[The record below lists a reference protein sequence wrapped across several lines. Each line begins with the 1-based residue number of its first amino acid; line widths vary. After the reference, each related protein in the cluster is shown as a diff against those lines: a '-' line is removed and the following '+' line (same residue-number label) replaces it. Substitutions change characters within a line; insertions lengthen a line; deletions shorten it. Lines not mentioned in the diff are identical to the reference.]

1 MDEMRDITKRLQ
13 DMMKLL
19 ELEASSALEQIEK
32 ASDIK
37 RMSEQLNH
45 IEQRL
50 SELEQEF
57 SDTVAPI

>member
-19 ELEASSALEQIEK
+19 ELEASAALEQIEK

-57 SDTVAPI
+57 SDTVAPV